1 METTTKS
8 AKASKSTKSRTT
20 KVAKNT
26 AESAP
31 VAANNIELI
40 TSEKVEP
47 EPTAQPVPPVK
58 SLPPVEP
65 LQPEPSAQPQQE
77 ASEKKE
83 IRLIDVP
90 VTNENVALNLMVG
103 FLNTAHKRGA
113 FTIDES
119 AKIWECI
126 QKFQR

>member
-47 EPTAQPVPPVK
+47 EPTAQPQPQPV
-58 SLPPVEP
+58 
-65 LQPEPSAQPQQE
+65 QPEPTAQPQQE